1 MNKSTLVKKIAEKA
15 NLKQD
20 QAEAALNAFVA
31 SVTEALQAGEK
42 VQMIGFGTF
51 EVKERAARTGHNPL
65 NGQPMEISA
74 KRIPSFKAG
83 KAFKDVF

>member
-31 SVTEALQAGEK
+31 SITEALQAGEK